1 MARRIDRAPQPTRSA
16 PPRRRRT
23 RSAATAR
30 RLAGSVQVPQP
41 RDSTADDTRSEH
53 PIMHWVLV
61 TDENGRT
68 HPEVRWL

>member
-1 MARRIDRAPQPTRSA
+1 MARRIDRAPKPTRSA
-16 PPRRRRT
+16 PRHRRRT

-30 RLAGSVQVPQP
+30 RLAGPVQVPQP
-41 RDSTADDTRSEH
+41 RETADATRSEH

-68 HPEVRWL
+68 YPEARWL

>member
-1 MARRIDRAPQPTRSA
+1 MARRIDRAPKPTRSA
-16 PPRRRRT
+16 PHRRRRT

-30 RLAGSVQVPQP
+30 SLAGPVQVPQP
-41 RDSTADDTRSEH
+41 RENADATRSEH

-68 HPEVRWL
+68 YPETRWL

>member
-1 MARRIDRAPQPTRSA
+1 MARRIDRAPQPTHSA
-16 PPRRRRT
+16 PPHRRRT
-23 RSAATAR
+23 RSSAAR
-30 RLAGSVQVPQP
+30 RLAAPVQVPQP
-41 RDSTADDTRSEH
+41 RDSIADDTRSEH